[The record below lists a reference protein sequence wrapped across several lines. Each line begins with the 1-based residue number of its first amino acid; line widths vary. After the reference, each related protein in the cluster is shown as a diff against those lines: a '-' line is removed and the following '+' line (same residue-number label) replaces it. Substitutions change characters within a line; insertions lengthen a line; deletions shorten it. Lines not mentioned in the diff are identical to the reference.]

1 MMNVFAINNLISL
14 ILVLVVDIIIG
25 CEERG

>member
-1 MMNVFAINNLISL
+1 MHNDSAINNLISL
-14 ILVLVVDIIIG
+14 ILVLVVGLITG